1 MEGYKKKLFLVFAG
15 AFLFLAFAR
24 YFTPTMYR
32 IYSHEQYLGI
42 HTFLELITVF
52 VSFAIFSMV
61 WLMREGLTGRSG
73 RFLYVLGSLFFAV
86 GWVDLL
92 HALSYKGMPL
102 FITES
107 SYQKAT
113 FLWLYGRFIV
123 AFAVIIA
130 SLHLWGSTRAVVRP
144 WFIVFTDIVLIVI
157 AFLFSTVYLKYV
169 PPLFIEGQ
177 GLTSLKV
184 SLEHLLMTLYGLGFL
199 LVFAKRQELKLS
211 LITNL
216 GYFLIFT
223 FFSEAAFT
231 FYKSV
236 YDTYNLIG
244 HLYKVLAYIFL
255 FRAIYLSGII
265 TYFYNL
271 SEMAKMSEELLKHQ
285 IDLEAILKIHGD
297 KLQQLIPK
305 AERIAIYLK
314 EGEHTYRAGYSS
326 GKFQEMFPERGM
338 IYFKDLEKV
347 FGLSV
352 EVFEN
357 LNNVL
362 EMLHHKE
369 FTPLIK
375 EIFAHSKQVL
385 YIPLVTDGEL
395 YGFILAYIFRPF
407 VKFDEDDFDTA
418 HFFQKFATL
427 AIVQAK
433 RQEIMER
440 LSYEDSLTGL
450 HNRRYFFEELNKT
463 KYDAD
468 RYGEPFTVVFL
479 DMNGLKEINDNLGH
493 QAGDLAL
500 KLIGQKI
507 RENIRQSDV
516 GARLGGDEFGII
528 YRKMGLE
535 EGKKKIAELKKNF
548 SALKIKKY
556 QREFSLAVGGATYPV
571 EAGSLEI
578 LLKLADDR
586 MYEDK
591 GKNRRSIE
599 VGKRIKYK

>member
-1 MEGYKKKLFLVFAG
+1 LRVYKRKLFLAFVG
-15 AFLFLAFAR
+15 AFLFLTFAR
-24 YFTPTMYR
+24 YYTPVIYR

-52 VSFAIFSMV
+52 ISFAIFSMV

-73 RFLYVLGSLFFAV
+73 RFLYVLGLLFLAV

-92 HALSYKGMPL
+92 HTLSYKGMPS
-102 FITES
+102 FISES
-107 SYQKAT
+107 TYQKAT

-123 AFAVIIA
+123 ALAVIIA
-130 SLHLWGSTRAVVRP
+130 SLHLWGSERLVIRS
-144 WFIVFTDIVLIVI
+144 WLIIFNDIVLIVI
-157 AFLFSTVYLKYV
+157 AFLFSTVYIKYL

-177 GLTSLKV
+177 GLTSLKI
-184 SLEHLLMTLYGLGFL
+184 SLEHLLMVLYGLGFFL
-199 LVFAKRQELKLS
+199 IFANRQELKLS
-211 LITNL
+211 LRTNL

-244 HLYKVLAYIFL
+244 HLYKVLAYFFL

-285 IDLEAILKIHGD
+285 IDLNVILKIHGE
-297 KLQQLIPK
+297 KLHQLIPK

-326 GKFQEMFPERGM
+326 GKFQEMFPEKG
-338 IYFKDLEKV
+338 IVYFKDLEKV
-347 FGLSV
+347 FGLSI
-352 EVFEN
+352 ETFEN
-357 LNNVL
+357 LNEVL
-362 EMLHHKE
+362 EMLEHKE

-385 YIPLVTDGEL
+385 YIPLIADGEFF
-395 YGFILAYIFRPF
+395 GFILVYIFRPF
-407 VKFDEDDFDTA
+407 VKFDEDDLDTA
-418 HFFQKFATL
+418 QFFQKFATL

-433 RQEIMER
+433 RQELMEKF
-440 LSYEDSLTGL
+440 SYEDSLTGL
-450 HNRRYFFEELNKT
+450 PNRRYFFEQLAKV

-500 KLIGQKI
+500 KVIGRKI

-528 YRKMGLE
+528 YRKMGFA
-535 EGKKKIAELKKNF
+535 EGSKKIAELREKF
-548 SALKIKKY
+548 AELYLEKY
-556 QREFSLAVGGATYPV
+556 QRTFSLAVGGATYPT
-571 EAGSLEI
+571 EAGNI
-578 LLKLADDR
+578 DMLLKLADDR

-591 GKNRRSIE
+591 RK
-599 VGKRIKYK
+599 IKEAIKLTKE